1 MDESLFHV
9 PAARGFRALTVGIDD
24 STVSGSF
31 LSKIPA
37 WFREIAEGEKISWE
51 EAMGTANVIPD
62 SVSTLSIRK
71 FIAFFGNRAF
81 SVDAPNRQLG
91 TSRLPL
97 LPKELIAEEFSARKM
112 LLDNL
117 NLTIALEA
125 ILLQTGENASDASA
139 HAAALK
145 MSLLPLWNTFEVF
158 AAKRLQLRKKALVG
172 CFPEN
177 PHVRNLVS
185 SSPFSAGLFSS
196 NAIQELNRQALHQ
209 AKPILVLLEFKAP
222 SKRSYADLVAR
233 VNKHGRSRAYV
244 RSFSF
249 PRDSQ

>member
-1 MDESLFHV
+1 MT
-9 PAARGFRALTVGIDD
+9 P
-24 STVSGSF
+24 
-31 LSKIPA
+31 
-37 WFREIAEGEKISWE
+37 
-51 EAMGTANVIPD
+51 
-62 SVSTLSIRK
+62 
-71 FIAFFGNRAF
+71 
-81 SVDAPNRQLG
+81 
-91 TSRLPL
+91 PL
-97 LPKELIAEEFSARKM
+97 LPLCNVVHPAVYHALPFFPVLCQLGYVGAVNLGLPENLFPVQERFPLLPRELIAEEFSARKM

-196 NAIQELNRQALHQ
+196 SAIQELNRQVLLQ

-222 SKRSYADLVAR
+222 SKRS
-233 VNKHGRSRAYV
+233 
-244 RSFSF
+244 
-249 PRDSQ
+249 